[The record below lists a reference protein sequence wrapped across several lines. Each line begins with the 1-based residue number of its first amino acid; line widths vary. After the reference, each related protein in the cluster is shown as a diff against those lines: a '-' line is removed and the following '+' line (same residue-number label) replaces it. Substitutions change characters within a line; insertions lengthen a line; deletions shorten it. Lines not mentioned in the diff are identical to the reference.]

1 MATNRDL
8 LKEAIADAKAVK
20 EMAIANAKAALEEA
34 FTPQLKTMLSA
45 KLQEMEKE
53 EMKEEE
59 LDEAGFEKMDSEEKG
74 FDGQLGNINVNEEED
89 DVMEVDLEEL
99 LAELEEEEK
108 MDEAELNESEI
119 TEEEMEDES
128 RAERADVD
136 KYEYEKGKEAGE
148 EEGEAL
154 DLEDMTDEDLKKFI
168 EDVIADMVESGE
180 LEAGEGAEEEEG
192 EDMDVDV
199 DVDVEDEEEVDL
211 AELLKEIE
219 DMEEGMKYYEDD
231 MDEAKEEVEEAK
243 EELDEEMMSKAE
255 IKAELDKIKD
265 EVEKDKKLNESLMDM
280 FSPENLDQIAFILSQ
295 KSVISP
301 ADMLKLT
308 KFVGTLTAMGT
319 GVGLAAKKIINLAKK
334 AIAKSKD
341 EKAAANEA
349 ELNEAYDTIKMLKKE
364 LNEINLLNAKLLYT
378 NKIFRSKNLTESQK
392 VKVLGSFDNATT
404 VKETKLVYETLNKGI
419 KVKKPSVEKTLGS
432 ASKATNTPTT
442 KKPIVE
448 SNEAYLRMQKLAG
461 LIK

>member
-45 KLQEMEKE
+45 KLQEMELE
-53 EMKEEE
+53 EEE
-59 LDEAGFEKMDSEEKG
+59 LDEAGFEQMDSEEKG
-74 FDGQLGNINVNEEED
+74 FDGQTANINVNEEED
-89 DVMEVDLEEL
+89 DSLEEIDLEEL

-108 MDEAELNESEI
+108 VEETEINESEI

-148 EEGEAL
+148 DEGEAL
-154 DLEDMTDEDLKKFI
+154 DLEDMTDDDLKKFI

-192 EDMDVDV
+192 EDVDVDV
-199 DVDVEDEEEVDL
+199 DVDVENEEEVDL

-219 DMEEGMKYYEDD
+219 NMEEEMKDV
-231 MDEAKEEVEEAK
+231 DEAEGEVEE
-243 EELDEEMMSKAE
+243 EMMGKAE
-255 IKAELDKIKD
+255 IKAELNKIKD

-308 KFVGTLTAMGT
+308 KFVGTLTAMGA
-319 GVGLAAKKIINLAKK
+319 GVGFAAKKIMKLANK
-334 AIAKSKD
+334 AIAKAKE
-341 EKAAANEA
+341 EKEVATEA
-349 ELNEAYDTIKMLKKE
+349 ELNEAYDTIKTLKEE

-404 VKETKLVYETLNKGI
+404 VKETKLVYETLNEGI

-432 ASKATNTPTT
+432 ASKATNTPIT

-448 SNEAYLRMQKLAG
+448 SNDAYLRMQKLAG
-461 LIK
+461 LI